1 MSQMSSRGSGNK
13 RNTPPTPVVKEETE
27 VEEEEE
33 EEEDE
38 EPQDENEQEQDD
50 EEEEEKDG
58 KEGKEDFDFYAVV
71 KDEPSTQPQHS
82 RLRRQQQQQQQQH
95 EEETQPFPM
104 TAENNHDNEEDAEE
118 EDDDEQEDEEVND
131 EHCRD
136 FSRFTQRRPP
146 TTTVKAERGRRL
158 TRRIK
163 QETPVKNDIPNNN
176 KYNDMDDFYL
186 SQATN
191 DSHNPNTQKR
201 MTRSQSTGTPLKRK
215 GIVEDAIQSLTSKK
229 RKISNSQTSTSQKNN
244 PTLRYLSHDGLYNYH
259 HQKKRTENYEEEGDS
274 PFLD

>member
-1 MSQMSSRGSGNK
+1 MSSRGSGNK
-13 RNTPPTPVVKEETE
+13 RNTLVKEET
-27 VEEEEE
+27 EEEEE
-33 EEEDE
+33 EEEPRE
-38 EPQDENEQEQDD
+38 ENEEEQDD
-50 EEEEEKDG
+50 EQEEEKDE

-71 KDEPSTQPQHS
+71 KDEPSTQPQRNLS
-82 RLRRQQQQQQQQH
+82 RHQH

-104 TAENNHDNEEDAEE
+104 TAENDDEEEEE
-118 EDDDEQEDEEVND
+118 EDDEQEEEEVND
-131 EHCRD
+131 DHCRD
-136 FSRFTQRRPP
+136 FSRFTQRRPSR
-146 TTTVKAERGRRL
+146 TVVKAERGRRL

-163 QETPVKNDIPNNN
+163 QETPGKESTNNN
-176 KYNDMDDFYL
+176 KYSDMDDFYL

-244 PTLRYLSHDGLYNYH
+244 PTLRFLSHDGHYNYH
-259 HQKKRTENYEEEGDS
+259 NQPKKENHQEEDDS